1 MGFTEA
7 ISSCLRKFATFSG
20 RASRSE
26 YWYWALFLFLL
37 ELVVIILMFVAMKE
51 AALFAIPPVIW
62 IINIVTFLPNLAVL
76 VRRLHDIGRSGWS
89 VLFGL
94 IPFVGIIILLVF
106 CLTESQ
112 DGDNEYGPN
121 PNANAGIQQF
131 ATNRPQ
137 QNRVQ
142 SSASSYGTSKPSY
155 GESKSSYGAAKPS
168 YTDSEETV
176 ISSGFS
182 GTNARLVFNGKTIPL
197 ASGRNIVGRKAETS
211 QATVQ
216 IPADDLYMSR
226 HHCVINV
233 SYGADGRPKVTLSNY
248 QNKNRT
254 AVNGR
259 VINGQD
265 NILLSDGN
273 QITLGR
279 TTMTFKTT

>member
-26 YWYWALFLFLL
+26 YWYWQLFMFLL
-37 ELVVIILMFVAMKE
+37 VLVIIILCFVAMKE
-51 AALFAIPPVIW
+51 AALFAITPVIW
-62 IINIVTFLPNLAVL
+62 IINIVSLLPNLAVL

-89 VLFGL
+89 VLFAL
-94 IPFVGIIILLVF
+94 IPVIGSIILLVF

-197 ASGRNIVGRKAETS
+197 ASGRNIVGRKAKTS
-211 QATVQ
+211 QANVQ

-226 HHCVINV
+226 LHCVINV
-233 SYGADGRPKVTLSNY
+233 SYGADGRPKVMLSNY

-265 NILLSDGN
+265 HIRLSDGN